1 MASFVARALRER
13 ACEAD
18 VFDHGK
24 TPLPIWTPD
33 LSTGDGDGSINRVRE
48 QAGRADAFVCVIPE
62 YSGMAAPAFK
72 NIILMMS
79 DEHMGHKPALLVG
92 VSAGMG
98 GAYPIA
104 ELRMSSYKNTRLL
117 WIPENVIVRFADN
130 FAQVKKAKKTKK
142 TRPSCACIT
151 RLICSSNIP
160 GYCCPCDRAPLSAS
174 NPTPLASKQ
183 TRLLDSLKVEAI
195 TAQTPVTPK
204 PVTSRA
210 SRF

>member
-1 MASFVARALRER
+1 MNVLIFACSHRRESNSAKVASFVARALRER

-33 LSTGDGDGSINRVRE
+33 LSTDDGDGSINRVRE
-48 QAGRADAFVCVIPE
+48 QAGRADAFVCVVPE

-130 FAQVKKAKKTKK
+130 FAQGEKSEKNEKDETVLRMHYA
-142 TRPSCACIT
+142 
-151 RLICSSNIP
+151 LDLLVE
-160 GYCCPCDRAPLSAS
+160 Y
-174 NPTPLASKQ
+174 
-183 TRLLDSLKVEAI
+183 TRLLLPLRSS
-195 TAQTPVTPK
+195 PVVGIK
-204 PVTSRA
+204 PYPFGV
-210 SRF
+210 

>member
-130 FAQVKKAKKTKK
+130 FAQGEKSEKNEKDETVLRMHYA
-142 TRPSCACIT
+142 
-151 RLICSSNIP
+151 LDLLVE
-160 GYCCPCDRAPLSAS
+160 Y
-174 NPTPLASKQ
+174 
-183 TRLLDSLKVEAI
+183 TRLLLPLRSS
-195 TAQTPVTPK
+195 PVVGIK
-204 PVTSRA
+204 PYPFGV
-210 SRF
+210 